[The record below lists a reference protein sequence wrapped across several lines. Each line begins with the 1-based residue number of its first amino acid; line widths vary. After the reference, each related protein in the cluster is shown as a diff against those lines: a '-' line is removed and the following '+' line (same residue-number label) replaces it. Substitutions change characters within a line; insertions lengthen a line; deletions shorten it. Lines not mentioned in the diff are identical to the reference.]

1 MKRIVYALLFIFSL
15 FLLTSCTLEKAPFSE
30 APSNNPK
37 LQVVV
42 SFNAMREL
50 AQAIGGNKIEIKT
63 IIPDGV
69 EPHDF
74 EPKASDVTAL
84 SNASVF
90 IINGFGMEQAWA
102 EKAIKTAGNKN
113 LLFVIASNGA
123 TPIYDTASSAF
134 WNNQSQRHDIDPH
147 IWLSLQGAKWEAKNI
162 HNAFIKADPSN
173 KAYYDANYDE
183 FAAKLD
189 HLYTDYKTKF
199 DQSPNKVFVTGH
211 AAFSY
216 MARDFGLQQNSLE
229 NVFAS
234 GEPSARRLKELADFC
249 LNHHI
254 STIFVED
261 MESPKISQT
270 LAHEVGANV
279 EGIYTLE
286 SSDSNKTYL
295 QTQEENLE
303 KIYQSLSP
311 DHL

>member
-1 MKRIVYALLFIFSL
+1 LKRIVYALLFIFSL

-30 APSNNPK
+30 ASSNNQK

-50 AQAIGGNKIEIKT
+50 AEAIGGNKIEIKT

-84 SNASVF
+84 STASVF
-90 IINGFGMEQAWA
+90 IINGFGMEQSWA

-123 TPIYDTASSAF
+123 TPIYDTAASAF
-134 WNNQSQRHDIDPH
+134 WNSQSQRHDIDPH

-162 HNAFIKADPSN
+162 HNAFIKADPAN
-173 KAYYDANYDE
+173 KAYYDANYDA
-183 FAAKLD
+183 FSAKID
-189 HLYTDYKTKF
+189 YLYTDYKTKF
-199 DQSPNKVFVTGH
+199 DQSPYKVFITGH

-286 SSDSNKTYL
+286 SSNGSKTYL
-295 QTQEENLE
+295 QTQKENLE
-303 KIYQSLSP
+303 KIYQSLSTG
-311 DHL
+311 HL